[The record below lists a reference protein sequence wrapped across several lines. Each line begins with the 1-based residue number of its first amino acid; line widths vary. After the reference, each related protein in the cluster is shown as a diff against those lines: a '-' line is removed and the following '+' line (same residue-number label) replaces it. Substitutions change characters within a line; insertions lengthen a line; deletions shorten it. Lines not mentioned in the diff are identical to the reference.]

1 MKKPIIFYDI
11 IFLQFYKCCKS
22 SYIGMII
29 IGNELKI
36 EDIINV
42 SRNFESVKL
51 SDNARIKII
60 ESRNMLE
67 QLIKSGVKIYG
78 INTGLGELYNVT
90 VKPED
95 VINKSIDLLLEHAI
109 GIGDPA
115 PTDWVRATM
124 LIRAHQLSLGYSG
137 VREIVIEKLL
147 EFLNKN
153 ITPIVPKYG
162 SVGASGDLAPLSHI
176 ALALAGKGYV
186 KINNLILSTEEAL
199 RKLEIEPLKFSYKE
213 ALTLINGTSYSAGVA
228 ILGLNDSLE
237 LIKAFIAI
245 FSLILDII
253 DANISPCTKIVNS
266 VKKHKG
272 QIIIAET
279 IEKLLENKKISET
292 SRIQDPYSIR
302 CVPQIIGPILD
313 LLLWSIR
320 NVINE
325 INSVSDN
332 PIIINGYAYSSCH
345 FHGEYIALST
355 DTINGSLAVLGN
367 LIERLI
373 SQLLRAEINKISNY
387 LIKNP
392 WSVGYMILQYTAAA
406 LVSRLRELSTFS
418 TIHNIPTSGFQED
431 INSMST
437 NSAIKLHEI
446 NTIIR
451 QLISMLALLTYL
463 IGQNKKPQTTQTQ
476 KIYNIISNT
485 IRDSQSIQDNI
496 NSLSNILNELS
507 KMITLNI

>member
-1 MKKPIIFYDI
+1 
-11 IFLQFYKCCKS
+11 
-22 SYIGMII
+22 MII

-36 EDIINV
+36 EDIIGV
-42 SRNFESVKL
+42 SRNFEIVKL
-51 SDNARIKII
+51 NDSARIRII
-60 ESRNMLE
+60 RSHEMLE
-67 QLIKSGVKIYG
+67 QLIKSGVRIYG
-78 INTGLGELYNVT
+78 INTGLGELYNIT
-90 VKPED
+90 IKPED
-95 VINKSIDLLLEHAI
+95 TINKSIDLLLEHAI

-115 PTDWVRATM
+115 PTDWIRATM

-153 ITPIVPKYG
+153 VTPVVPKYG

-176 ALALAGKGYV
+176 ALTLAGKGYV
-186 KINNLILSTEEAL
+186 RINNLILSTNEAL
-199 RKLEIEPLKFSYKE
+199 KKLEIEPLNFSYKE
-213 ALTLINGTSYSAGVA
+213 ALALINGTSYSAGVA

-237 LIKAFIAI
+237 LIKSFIAI

-253 DANISPCTKIVNS
+253 DANISSCTKIVNS
-266 VKKHKG
+266 IKKHKG

-302 CVPQIIGPILD
+302 CIPQIIGPILD
-313 LLLWSIR
+313 LLLWSIQ

-332 PIIINGYAYSSCH
+332 PIIINEHAYSSCH

-355 DTINGSLAVLGN
+355 DTVNGSLAVLGN

-387 LIKNP
+387 LVKNKNP

-418 TIHNIPTSGFQED
+418 TIHNISTSGFQED
-431 INSMST
+431 INSMSA

-446 NTIIR
+446 NTIIK
-451 QLISMLALLTYL
+451 QLISILALITYL
-463 IGQNKKPQTTQTQ
+463 ITQNKKPQITQTQ
-476 KIYNIISNT
+476 KIHNIISSA
-485 IRDSQSIQDNI
+485 IKDSQSIQDNI
-496 NSLSNILNELS
+496 NSLSNILSELS
-507 KMITLNI
+507 KMIILNI